1 MYYSNLSINKTEL
14 NPEGIEVPEH
24 ELLDSGFIA
33 ESRNVIHNYE
43 KWPGAVIPYTI
54 DASFSEQQR
63 GILARAINRILG
75 VSCIHLKGRTYEKDY
90 VHITRSDEGCWVNFI
105 GRKRGKQLLNMND
118 ACFRDSTSGYAVAL
132 HEFLH
137 AAGFHHQQSAPDRD
151 KYVKINLENVKEGK
165 SHNFRLK
172 IDSKTFNVPY
182 DYCSTMHYS
191 AYAWSK
197 NGKPT
202 IEKLKSSNCDIGLK
216 PELSYRD
223 IRNSICS
230 IIFLKRSFSIIRV
243 GPSVRTSQ
251 LALFVNLNRL
261 ELAYR
266 FQTLHD
272 DSCRS

>member
-1 MYYSNLSINKTEL
+1 MIYNNYAMYLIKFYLGPPLDIKYYSKLRIKKKEL
-14 NPEGIEVPEH
+14 NPKGAKGFSL
-24 ELLDSGFIA
+24 ELLENGRI
-33 ESRNVIHNYE
+33 EETNMKTRNGIQDNL
-43 KWPGAVIPYTI
+43 KWGGAVIPFTLE
-54 DASFSEQQR
+54 ASFSEQQK
-63 GILARAINRILG
+63 GILARAITRLES
-75 VSCIHLKGRTYEKDY
+75 VSSIRFKTRTSEADY
-90 VHITRSDEGCWVNFI
+90 VHITRSDVGCYSQV
-105 GRKRGKQLLNMND
+105 GRTGGKQQLNMND

-165 SHNFRLK
+165 SHNFLLK

-230 IIFLKRSFSIIRV
+230 IIF
-243 GPSVRTSQ
+243 
-251 LALFVNLNRL
+251 
-261 ELAYR
+261 
-266 FQTLHD
+266 
-272 DSCRS
+272 